1 MSKTTRS
8 EECSAGR
15 TMYVAFELGARSW
28 RLAVGTDR
36 QDGVREYTVKAGDVG
51 AVWAKLERARV
62 SWGVAA
68 ATPVVSCY
76 EAGRDGFWLHRA
88 LTAHGIDNRV
98 LDATSIE
105 RDRRAKVVK
114 TDRVDARRLLVLL
127 QLGCAG
133 LKRLR
138 VVRVPSVDE
147 EDARQREREYS
158 GVQAARTAL
167 TNRMASLLVA
177 QGIRHRVGP
186 GFAAALETL
195 RTGDGHAL
203 GPGLRDR
210 LARDGVA
217 VEALTARLRALESAR
232 HQVVRAAAAAGT
244 AAAAQ
249 VQALVQL
256 RGIGERSAAVFVTEL
271 FAWRAFRNGR
281 EVGAVTGLAP
291 APYQSGQQ
299 ARDQGISK
307 AGNWRV
313 RTMAVEIAWCWLQ
326 FQPESALARWYQRR
340 FGGGSA
346 RQRRIGIVAL
356 ARKLLI
362 ALWRYGDAGV
372 LPEGARLK
380 TA

>member
-1 MSKTTRS
+1 MSKTTRHV
-8 EECSAGR
+8 ECSADR
-15 TMYVAFELGARSW
+15 TMFVALELGACSW

-36 QDGVREYTVKAGDVG
+36 QDGVREYAVKAGDLG
-51 AVWAKLERARV
+51 AVWAKLERARAH
-62 SWGVAA
+62 WGLAA
-68 ATPVVSCY
+68 STPVVSCY
-76 EAGRDGFWLHRA
+76 EAGRDGFWVHRA
-88 LTAHGIDNRV
+88 LTARGIRNLV

-114 TDRVDARRLLVLL
+114 TDRVDAARLLELL

-133 LKRLR
+133 RKRLR
-138 VVRVPSVDE
+138 EVRVPSVEE
-147 EDARQREREYS
+147 EDARHREREYS
-158 GVQAARTAL
+158 GVQAARTAV
-167 TNRMASLLVA
+167 TNRMTSLLVA
-177 QGIRHRVGP
+177 QGIRLRMGR
-186 GFAAALETL
+186 GFAAALAQA

-203 GPGLRDR
+203 PPQLHGRLTRDW
-210 LARDGVA
+210 AA
-217 VEALTARLRALESAR
+217 VEALTARLAGLEAAR
-232 HQVVRAAAAAGT
+232 HQTVRTDAG
-244 AAAAQ
+244 AAQ
-249 VQALVQL
+249 TRALVQL

-326 FQPESALARWYQRR
+326 FQPESALARWYQGR

-362 ALWRYGDAGV
+362 ALWRYVDAGV
-372 LPEGARLK
+372 IPDGARLK